1 MPVSSDKLKV
11 LYDAVSADYDLGTI
25 DDFKAKLSDPTKRKS
40 FFEGVG
46 AEYDLGKDIND
57 FESKLGFK
65 KKDGGPA
72 LPSSPSLEL
81 PSVSTEP
88 AKRLTYTDI
97 NSSIESLSKAQKNLR
112 DLETGGSVSPG
123 GYNPAR
129 ANIDASVLASAKKT
143 ADQARAERDKV
154 FSEYAGEI
162 SRPVEQLIQSQDYT
176 KFFTPSGNI
185 DYGKAREHFQ
195 KVSQQ
200 FGGGPALVEHWV
212 ANLKMRGQGEIER
225 KEVKPLF
232 EQNLK
237 NLGLQKYADQEQ
249 YAKGVYEGVVRKN
262 KDQVDLLIQ
271 DRDQR
276 AKSLLDQSKTSI
288 DALTADFNQKVE
300 ELDGLISAG
309 SINEQAAKTQYDA
322 LRSNYDK
329 TVADINKGY
338 QSEVG
343 KINRQVKQ
351 KYGRINQELDAISKD
366 KDFVMKSIPESDRKL
381 IDKAYIDASAKR
393 MMGIDAV
400 DRAVDAAGGLSG
412 LFARSVSSGFLSGI
426 ASIGDAMSSGGYSN
440 KLVDWMQSKRTS
452 AEELKPA
459 QYEWSGD
466 PLKRAITSSGQS
478 LGASAPL
485 LAPSIGLMAATGGS
499 TAGVIGSALL
509 SYYGENKQNAGQVYR
524 DVIEQSGDVALAR
537 DSANEYF
544 QKTAITLP
552 LYFLGSLGE
561 KALVLGKGLKKAV
574 AGFGLELAEEIPVE
588 YIQSHR
594 EAVTSQGYK
603 GTLAQYIKD
612 NPELMLD
619 LVVGTGVQAGA
630 MKTVSAAFSKV
641 AAASPAPQTQ
651 TMADAIMTQ
660 GKEFA
665 TRLVQTQFDQGV
677 ITEQKRDELFQSIQ
691 TIDANLSK
699 LDELGV
705 RGEASK
711 LHIALSQEMA
721 ELQARRKSEKDESIQ
736 GLLDQQIAELKTQM
750 TGVLTGQTEY
760 IVFGMPG
767 DVNSKTMLASTFN
780 ALDQQAKDDVIRS
793 AKSVTV
799 INNPQLNQQLQDQ
812 KQTLGNPEGAP
823 EGAYETDATVQSQVE
838 QQAGPAE
845 GGVQERPGV
854 DGGQQEVGQG
864 AGQQGQAPVT
874 QPDTGN
880 RVLSSQEE
888 VDLAGELRGE
898 LRQDFQPI
906 IDRAA
911 QSLQAANVQ
920 FEVLDDAEFTARV
933 GQSAEGAFMTVG
945 NDGKILLN
953 RQKMEQAD
961 PGVIIW
967 HESAHPVMNT
977 IRNTNKPLYDR
988 MVTGLKQ
995 VAQRSPELQRAL
1007 EFGKQYGA
1015 KLREAGRGD
1024 AEAIALEDDES
1035 IVESIAMIAADD
1047 KLMASLPTSV
1057 KQTLIDFVN
1066 YVAKALGIKGRV
1078 TNTASADFRR
1088 TAQQIATALKEGR
1101 DITEI
1106 VGAENVGMIDNRL
1119 SEGITD
1125 IDGNPVD
1132 PAAAQFKVSGFKALI
1147 NGIEFKYL
1155 KDSGRYNQLK
1165 ADGFITEDKKISDF
1179 GDGLAMLHAP
1189 DHAFSGEMVKD
1200 REAIVKGK
1208 GGVFYPLMFH
1218 DLGYFWAATK
1228 NSARSMAK
1236 KLNKLREDSP
1246 NKKMRL
1252 VLVSAREEKVLSS
1265 TVASSSVLSILLSKA
1280 FDRRAKITRD
1290 QVVEAYRSAIES
1302 MKKEAA
1308 EKGEKANFVFS
1319 GTAADFAKTLPVISK
1334 SDSRTVFEDRMNGWF
1349 SADNSNF
1356 DQRKVLN
1363 EYALGSIA
1371 KLITDSESID
1381 QVFEFFSGVSGRELK
1396 STGRRLSKT
1405 NLVSGFSNLL
1415 TEPMLKGVATTGDAY
1430 AVIELDADVEAVLSD
1445 DHKSYPYALKSKDPS
1460 KKVVVHILQD
1470 RKNWTGFTVDPETGS
1485 IVTKD
1490 RMNKVMDTKSG
1501 VSRPVQFNFQPQL
1514 SIGGRQA
1521 IVDKA
1526 KADGTYLKAPNGQPT
1541 NLSEDQW
1548 TTVRTP
1554 EFKNWFG
1561 DWEIDPE
1568 NASKVVD
1575 RNGEPMVVY
1584 RGDDS
1589 KRDVFDGMTFFSS
1602 NDYVAGSY
1610 SNVDAVPEYEV
1621 FLNIRNPL
1629 NLMGGGELQ
1638 NMGRGFRISGSDPI
1652 VVSHFENAIQDLP
1665 ANYSI
1670 TVGYGDKLS
1679 KNELLVEVVR
1689 STDSGIKYIDY
1700 NSQSA
1705 AWDAIEK
1712 YSKKNGYDGVL
1723 MLDQSVDRLINN
1735 QPSQIVFSP
1744 NQIKSA
1750 TSNVGTFSTEDA
1762 RIQLSIGGRQPVG
1775 QINWERSLE
1784 GRGDPSISS
1793 RNPVV
1798 TKAAKDLQEGRITN
1812 EEYRAIASE
1821 NSPIRPITRFFEPAT
1836 EQQVKSSLSV
1846 DKSDKANAPLTDG
1859 TTVGLRLDIPA
1870 YQNKNT
1876 WVVSVHE
1883 GNTNSGKP
1891 ISYRNVAMIRNVKF
1905 GSTPKG
1911 VLNIATGKE
1920 KQTIGRMFGEWVN
1933 IPGQTMEQQG
1943 ESAKRMVQDIVDSP
1957 DYVQVGMNP
1966 FRHSYFYDRN
1976 TDIGR
1981 PIVSADEVIQVGGLV
1996 YAKNPV
2002 YGNWTDESYAVKGL
2016 FDAAG
2021 KQVQFSIGNRD
2032 SIVRSLSMV
2041 DPAIKQE
2048 LKKMSEPSAV
2058 TADDLAMFFRMPDG
2072 TYSDGNDDY
2081 DSWDN
2086 LRQVGEDN
2094 DLRLRQSTPEEIRS
2108 KRYEDKYVLDNIL
2121 EEKENE
2127 ILQKQFDSKMEVWN
2141 FFNDEGLNRLG
2152 YNSPMEMS
2160 DVDRQIHAALVKKG
2174 VEEFE
2179 RQELS
2184 TLADAYEIIGNSVD
2198 ESIADAYLKAKAD
2211 GTNQEFVR
2219 QVDTAIESRQLSAGP
2234 RAESRVEFKLVAFV
2248 LRKKA
2253 EGYTDQQIAKAIR
2266 TALPGITTAQ
2276 LDALISDPKEFLRRA
2291 YSGITPM
2298 QFENLLRRAE
2308 VKNIYRGNMP
2318 QNIAGRFLT
2327 AVVPNEV
2334 IEKYYMQVKVK
2345 NMVSREAINQFLTKN
2360 FDPAKG
2366 LPKWVMQLKEFSTGA
2381 KNIEIARAKSTLD
2394 RLAKTAREIGFTDWE
2409 LFSAALRNLNEEE
2422 AIMSGSTELAMFDPA
2437 TGMAMVPSAGERLQT
2452 PMTML
2457 RLPLE
2462 IQPYVREMRNQIDA
2476 LSKRLITGGFV
2487 TPEQAVKIEMNLGEY
2502 TNRAYKLY
2510 TQKGFTPTKEA
2521 FDAAVTFLA
2530 DQEYRRLLTE
2540 YVNNLSVA
2548 VRGQIGV
2555 QTGAGPIVAESGT
2568 GIPYADLMEQASQYA
2583 QRRANDI
2590 ITKKETPYFG
2600 GSGPT
2605 SRGLGILKQRQSIP
2619 KEIRALMGEY
2629 TDPGVV
2635 FMMTVA
2641 KQAELAATSDYL
2653 RQLRDQG
2660 LGTLFFEKND
2670 PNRPA
2675 THSVPLA
2682 GETSATMEPLN
2693 GLYTTKE
2700 IAEAFEDAVNT
2711 RNAVVQ
2717 LWMKIVGANRWLK
2730 TVGSIRTE
2738 FVNFESNIGFAV
2750 LNGLIF
2756 TKDGRPWS
2764 KSMGEAWRY
2773 VKGQYGPKEISEIT
2787 EKAIKLGLVGQ
2798 NIDINAVRQ
2807 AFRED
2812 DIFEMALDVSLTS
2825 DGVFRKTSRKV
2836 RPVSFL
2842 NKLYRMG
2849 DDFWKVYGY
2858 ITEREIVANG
2868 RYDSKYDQLTD
2879 EQKEAVDKE
2888 AADRVKD
2895 TSPTYGR
2902 MFEAVRKLSQNVPI
2916 LGNFTAF
2923 QAESIRVLMNAA
2935 RLMKKDL
2942 ADPQMRQ
2949 AGVRRA
2955 LGISTYLGLRTGI
2968 TTMTALSMGY
2978 GVSGLLGLLLNDDEE
2993 EDKKWAIKQVSP
3005 IFMRSGD
3012 LYIKQDNDKP
3022 HIYTVVDLLAIDPI
3036 GITQRSLNAFTEGS
3050 DNMDAGAK
3058 AAVAELLGGFL
3069 EREMT
3074 FKAVEDLTLNRNSA
3088 NGLKIYNDGDTFG
3101 EAVGKITAHAWKS
3114 LKPSS
3119 YGLVER
3125 ALTNENKAFEASAFV
3140 GFRPYEIDLHQS
3152 FNISLTR
3159 MRNSVE
3165 EISTEYFKIKFDPK
3179 VSEEDKEQAR
3189 LRAGEK
3195 KAEVI
3200 KKYNRLYTTLI
3211 KLGASQQVMEEMVEG
3226 KSAVKPTGMDGKTKL
3241 GIIEGEVDPTSL
3253 Y

>member
-1 MPVSSDKLKV
+1 MDEKQLQLLFDQYGQKSGFSDFAEFKGLMADSSARRVFFDNSNK
-11 LYDAVSADYDLGTI
+11 DLG
-25 DDFKAKLSDPTKRKS
+25 FKDYN
-40 FFEGVG
+40 E
-46 AEYDLGKDIND
+46 
-57 FESKLGFK
+57 FESLIGFK

-276 AKSLLDQSKTSI
+276 AKSLLDQSKTSV

-300 ELDGLISAG
+300 ELNGLISAG
-309 SINEQAAKTQYDA
+309 SINEQTAKTQYDA

-412 LFARSVSSGFLSGI
+412 LFARSVTSGFLSGI
-426 ASIGDAMSSGGYSN
+426 ASMGDALSSGGYSN

-459 QYEWSGD
+459 EYTWSRD

-499 TAGVIGSALL
+499 AAGVVGSALL

-524 DVIEQSGDVALAR
+524 DVLEQSGDVALAR
-537 DSANEYF
+537 DQARDYF
-544 QKTAITLP
+544 QKTAVTLP
-552 LYFLGSLGE
+552 LYFVGSLGE
-561 KALVLGKGLKKAV
+561 KALVLGKGMKKAV

-588 YIQSHR
+588 YIQSHA

-660 GKEFA
+660 GREFA
-665 TRLVQTQFDQGV
+665 ARLVQTQFDQGL
-677 ITEQKRDELFQSIQ
+677 INEQKRDELFQSIG
-691 TIDANLSK
+691 TIEANLAK

-705 RGEASK
+705 RGDAAK
-711 LHIALSQEMA
+711 LHMALSQEMA

-874 QPDTGN
+874 QPDTGD

-888 VDLAGELRGE
+888 VALAGELRGE

-1035 IVESIAMIAADD
+1035 IVESIAMIASDD

-1066 YVAKALGIKGRV
+1066 YIAKALGIKGRV

-1106 VGAENVGMIDNRL
+1106 VGAENVGMIDNRIMSDYASASNSASPDQSIDFDTPIQL
-1119 SEGITD
+1119 SIAGRDAGPEPSGWLKSDMFISASD
-1125 IDGNPVD
+1125 IPNLSIS
-1132 PAAAQFKVSGFKALI
+1132 KVIFYDNTKVGPIELRNRLDQNLVSKA
-1147 NGIEFKYL
+1147 N
-1155 KDSGRYNQLK
+1155 
-1165 ADGFITEDKKISDF
+1165 
-1179 GDGLAMLHAP
+1179 
-1189 DHAFSGEMVKD
+1189 
-1200 REAIVKGK
+1200 GK
-1208 GGVFYPLMFH
+1208 GGFGYSFQEEALNTKALLAFTSPGAASQIINRQAMFPNSVMAVAMQNPMSAH
-1218 DLGYFWAATK
+1218 LGNITTKDLLWGPDGQFRLVAT
-1228 NSARSMAK
+1228 
-1236 KLNKLREDSP
+1236 
-1246 NKKMRL
+1246 NKKRDSQI
-1252 VLVSAREEKVLSS
+1252 VKIFKESVSA
-1265 TVASSSVLSILLSKA
+1265 A
-1280 FDRRAKITRD
+1280 RA
-1290 QVVEAYRSAIES
+1290 
-1302 MKKEAA
+1302 
-1308 EKGEKANFVFS
+1308 
-1319 GTAADFAKTLPVISK
+1319 LSK
-1334 SDSRTVFEDRMNGWF
+1334 SDVDIAAYDRI
-1349 SADNSNF
+1349 
-1356 DQRKVLN
+1356 
-1363 EYALGSIA
+1363 IA
-1371 KLITDSESID
+1371 KFQSIKTVEDIYNVAMNPESFGIRNQIHVAMLQEKPTKVTASTRESHKILHYELGIPTLKEIADAVSED
-1381 QVFEFFSGVSGRELK
+1381 YFK
-1396 STGRRLSKT
+1396 
-1405 NLVSGFSNLL
+1405 N
-1415 TEPMLKGVATTGDAY
+1415 ATTGDLVKYVKPSTEKVVYTTLPEVYEKYKTTKADY
-1430 AVIELDADVEAVLSD
+1430 KVEFLDGMPNHE
-1445 DHKSYPYALKSKDPS
+1445 SYPFVIKGENIGIGEKYFGAND
-1460 KKVVVHILQD
+1460 V
-1470 RKNWTGFTVDPETGS
+1470 FES
-1485 IVTKD
+1485 IREKGVTKKGSFFPVG
-1490 RMNKVMDTKSG
+1490 RMKKDSPIGAIPQTAETYGSPNV
-1501 VSRPVQFNFQPQL
+1501 QL
-1514 SIGGRQA
+1514 SIGGRKMSSAPDYKQRSNVASDNLVRIFQRNNTPLTKDEAIAIVDDLRDWTDWYDGLATYVEGIFGEYAQDVLSLLPLASQANNSAGTVSLAISNAERVYKGESPKGVAEYYGYVSKFLQGMGIESDKMSNFLRAISGNPDAIAVDMHVWSIIKGTDPNKKSVNPKDKAQFDAAKDFVNSVSEAMGIEPRGVQAALWAGNILRTGGKPDSYEQYFADHVNNKGLTERIESWRESGYQPFTPARKQRQEATGIQLSIGNRQA
-1521 IVDKA
+1521 IIDKA

-1561 DWEIDPE
+1561 DWENDPT

-1575 RNGEPMVVY
+1575 ENGEPMVVY
-1584 RGDDS
+1584 HGSKNKFDEFKIKPGSKSKSRMQLLFGSHFATNKSDASIYAGDDGKIYNTYLSIKNPINLSVGYVS
-1589 KRDVFDGMTFFSS
+1589 KSDNNFSAYVELAQSLGLPKKFSNVFDYVLFTESGDYGGKSS
-1602 NDYVAGSY
+1602 EVERVFITQAMLDSIAPSKVMGAL
-1610 SNVDAVPEYEV
+1610 VDA
-1621 FLNIRNPL
+1621 
-1629 NLMGGGELQ
+1629 
-1638 NMGRGFRISGSDPI
+1638 GFNGVAYTPYQPVDI
-1652 VVSHFENAIQDLP
+1652 NA
-1665 ANYSI
+1665 A
-1670 TVGYGDKLS
+1670 
-1679 KNELLVEVVR
+1679 KNFSE
-1689 STDSGIKYIDY
+1689 SFI
-1700 NSQSA
+1700 A
-1705 AWDAIEK
+1705 
-1712 YSKKNGYDGVL
+1712 
-1723 MLDQSVDRLINN
+1723 
-1735 QPSQIVFSP
+1735 FSP

-1750 TSNVGTFSTEDA
+1750 TSNVGTFSTEDN
-1762 RIQLSIGGRQPVG
+1762 RIQ
-1775 QINWERSLE
+1775 
-1784 GRGDPSISS
+1784 
-1793 RNPVV
+1793 
-1798 TKAAKDLQEGRITN
+1798 
-1812 EEYRAIASE
+1812 
-1821 NSPIRPITRFFEPAT
+1821 F
-1836 EQQVKSSLSV
+1836 
-1846 DKSDKANAPLTDG
+1846 
-1859 TTVGLRLDIPA
+1859 
-1870 YQNKNT
+1870 
-1876 WVVSVHE
+1876 
-1883 GNTNSGKP
+1883 
-1891 ISYRNVAMIRNVKF
+1891 
-1905 GSTPKG
+1905 
-1911 VLNIATGKE
+1911 
-1920 KQTIGRMFGEWVN
+1920 
-1933 IPGQTMEQQG
+1933 
-1943 ESAKRMVQDIVDSP
+1943 
-1957 DYVQVGMNP
+1957 
-1966 FRHSYFYDRN
+1966 
-1976 TDIGR
+1976 
-1981 PIVSADEVIQVGGLV
+1981 
-1996 YAKNPV
+1996 
-2002 YGNWTDESYAVKGL
+2002 
-2016 FDAAG
+2016 
-2021 KQVQFSIGNRD
+2021 
-2032 SIVRSLSMV
+2032 
-2041 DPAIKQE
+2041 
-2048 LKKMSEPSAV
+2048 
-2058 TADDLAMFFRMPDG
+2058 
-2072 TYSDGNDDY
+2072 
-2081 DSWDN
+2081 
-2086 LRQVGEDN
+2086 
-2094 DLRLRQSTPEEIRS
+2094 
-2108 KRYEDKYVLDNIL
+2108 
-2121 EEKENE
+2121 
-2127 ILQKQFDSKMEVWN
+2127 
-2141 FFNDEGLNRLG
+2141 
-2152 YNSPMEMS
+2152 
-2160 DVDRQIHAALVKKG
+2160 
-2174 VEEFE
+2174 
-2179 RQELS
+2179 
-2184 TLADAYEIIGNSVD
+2184 
-2198 ESIADAYLKAKAD
+2198 
-2211 GTNQEFVR
+2211 
-2219 QVDTAIESRQLSAGP
+2219 SAGP

-2291 YSGITPM
+2291 YPGITPM

-2334 IEKYYMQVKVK
+2334 LEKYYMQVKTKAQVRK
-2345 NMVSREAINQFLTKN
+2345 DAINQFLTKN

-2381 KNIEIARAKSTLD
+2381 KNIEIARAKSTID

-2568 GIPYADLMEQASQYA
+2568 GIPYADLMEQAAQYA

-2605 SRGLGILKQRQSIP
+2605 SRGLGILKQRQTIP
-2619 KEIRALMGEY
+2619 QPIRALMGEY

-2730 TVGSIRTE
+2730 TVGSIRTQ
-2738 FVNFESNIGFAV
+2738 FVNFESNLGFAV
-2750 LNGLIF
+2750 LNGLVF
-2756 TKDGRPWS
+2756 TKDGRPTWRS
-2764 KSMGEAWRY
+2764 KSITEAKEY

-2812 DIFEMALDVSLTS
+2812 DMFEMALDVSLTS

-2836 RPVSFL
+2836 RPVSFF

-2858 ITEREIVANG
+2858 ITERETVANG

-2895 TSPTYGR
+2895 TWPTYDR

-2923 QAESIRVLMNAA
+2923 QAESIRVLMNAV

-2978 GVSGLLGLLLNDDEE
+2978 GVSGLLGLLLNDDDE

-3012 LYIKQDNDKP
+3012 LLIKQDKDKP
-3022 HIYTVVDLLAIDPI
+3022 HIYTVVDLLSIDPI
-3036 GITQRSLNAFTEGS
+3036 GITQRSLNSFTEGS
-3050 DNMDAGAK
+3050 DNTDAGVG
-3058 AAVAELLGGFL
+3058 AAVAELFGGFL
-3069 EREMT
+3069 GREMT
-3074 FKAVEDLTLNRNSA
+3074 FKAVEDLSMNRNSA
-3088 NGLKIYNDGDTFG
+3088 NGLKIYNDEDTAG
-3101 EAVGKITAHAWKS
+3101 EAVGKITSYLWKS

-3119 YGLVER
+3119 VGLVER

>member
-65 KKDGGPA
+65 KKDGGVV
-72 LPSSPSLEL
+72 SSPSMESPLPSPSVGIDPAEIQKRYDRVGKGRTYLNDLIDKKRTELPDFAPMATDFVRSAAQFNEAGKKAERTNLVYDFFDKNFDVNTNDNTRNAFISSQYAGTYFSESPDLKYEYDKSDMKSMLTPRQFSGLKSLSFGKQSEYGEAIKKLSDPNVGEAEKSVIKLEL
-81 PSVSTEP
+81 DKIGVGIDKDAAAAMVNQGVNSDIATQIFSKAKADEPLIEESLRNVDYENPYSIRTFKNVIKGATERGYLVGERADLVTATAEETGIDVDRLAYLQGELKSSKASKAYEQFSEDPSFENFKKAPIGIMLELSLESL
-88 AKRLTYTDI
+88 AALYTHGASRMAAGAATGAAVGSVLPGAGTAAGASYGTI
-97 NSSIESLSKAQKNLR
+97 SGMGLASLNLEYSSSI
-112 DLETGGSVSPG
+112 LEGL
-123 GYNPAR
+123 
-129 ANIDASVLASAKKT
+129 DAIGVNT
-143 ADQARAERDKV
+143 ADPE
-154 FSEYAGEI
+154 
-162 SRPVEQLIQSQDYT
+162 
-176 KFFTPSGNI
+176 
-185 DYGKAREHFQ
+185 
-195 KVSQQ
+195 
-200 FGGGPALVEHWV
+200 
-212 ANLKMRGQGEIER
+212 
-225 KEVKPLF
+225 
-232 EQNLK
+232 
-237 NLGLQKYADQEQ
+237 
-249 YAKGVYEGVVRKN
+249 
-262 KDQVDLLIQ
+262 
-271 DRDQR
+271 
-276 AKSLLDQSKTSI
+276 
-288 DALTADFNQKVE
+288 
-300 ELDGLISAG
+300 
-309 SINEQAAKTQYDA
+309 A
-322 LRSNYDK
+322 LRS
-329 TVADINKGY
+329 AFA
-338 QSEVG
+338 SE
-343 KINRQVKQ
+343 
-351 KYGRINQELDAISKD
+351 ETMSKL
-366 KDFVMKSIPESDRKL
+366 KRTAYAKSIPVAIFDMLSAGIAGKVVTKPAKTVIGRVAGGVAEMGVQAAAGMAGEAAGQLAAEGRIYAPNAVL
-381 IDKAYIDASAKR
+381 LEGLGELGPGVIEVAYGSMVESAKR
-393 MMGIDAV
+393 NRQIAKADAV
-400 DRAVDAAGGLSG
+400 NVVASGQQETVRQNVDAEVKAGT
-412 LFARSVSSGFLSGI
+412 
-426 ASIGDAMSSGGYSN
+426 MS
-440 KLVDWMQSKRTS
+440 Q
-452 AEELKPA
+452 
-459 QYEWSGD
+459 
-466 PLKRAITSSGQS
+466 
-478 LGASAPL
+478 
-485 LAPSIGLMAATGGS
+485 
-499 TAGVIGSALL
+499 
-509 SYYGENKQNAGQVYR
+509 
-524 DVIEQSGDVALAR
+524 EQ
-537 DSANEYF
+537 ANVV
-544 QKTAITLP
+544 K
-552 LYFLGSLGE
+552 
-561 KALVLGKGLKKAV
+561 
-574 AGFGLELAEEIPVE
+574 EEIAKTEVSVAKIPDDLSVDAKSQIVE
-588 YIQSHR
+588 LI
-594 EAVTSQGYK
+594 EK
-603 GTLAQYIKD
+603 
-612 NPELMLD
+612 
-619 LVVGTGVQAGA
+619 
-630 MKTVSAAFSKV
+630 
-641 AAASPAPQTQ
+641 
-651 TMADAIMTQ
+651 
-660 GKEFA
+660 
-665 TRLVQTQFDQGV
+665 
-677 ITEQKRDELFQSIQ
+677 
-691 TIDANLSK
+691 
-699 LDELGV
+699 
-705 RGEASK
+705 
-711 LHIALSQEMA
+711 
-721 ELQARRKSEKDESIQ
+721 KSELSAKAKTLDDAFRQDVETQIADV
-736 GLLDQQIAELKTQM
+736 DQQIIQITQN
-750 TGVLTGQTEY
+750 
-760 IVFGMPG
+760 
-767 DVNSKTMLASTFN
+767 DRN
-780 ALDQQAKDDVIRS
+780 
-793 AKSVTV
+793 
-799 INNPQLNQQLQDQ
+799 
-812 KQTLGNPEGAP
+812 
-823 EGAYETDATVQSQVE
+823 ATVQSQVE

-874 QPDTGN
+874 QPDTGD

-888 VDLAGELRGE
+888 VALAGELRGE

-1066 YVAKALGIKGRV
+1066 YIAKALGIKGRV

-1106 VGAENVGMIDNRL
+1106 VGADNVGEIDNRL

-1125 IDGNPVD
+1125 IDGNPAD
-1132 PAAAQFKVSGFKALI
+1132 NSAAQFKVSGFKALI

-1155 KDSGRYNQLK
+1155 KDSDRYNQLK

-1179 GDGLAMLHAP
+1179 SNVPAILHVP
-1189 DHAFSGEMVKD
+1189 DHAFTGEMVKD
-1200 REAIVKGK
+1200 GETIVEGK
-1208 GGVFYPLMFH
+1208 GGVFYPLRFH
-1218 DLGYFWAATK
+1218 DLGYFWASTK
-1228 NSARSMAK
+1228 TAAMGMAA
-1236 KLNKLREDSP
+1236 KLNTMRAQSP
-1246 NKKMRL
+1246 DGKMRL
-1252 VLVSAREEKVLSS
+1252 VLLSAPEDKLMSS
-1265 TVASSSVLSILLSKA
+1265 TAASAGMLDVLLSKA
-1280 FDRRAKITRD
+1280 FDRRAKITKD
-1290 QVVEAYRSAIES
+1290 QVFEAYRLGVQ
-1302 MKKEAA
+1302 KLKQEALT
-1308 EKGEKANFVFS
+1308 KGQKGVKFS
-1319 GTAADFAKTLPVISK
+1319 GKVEDFVKTLPTVAKSTTVDVFKSK
-1334 SDSRTVFEDRMNGWF
+1334 LRPWF
-1349 SADNSNF
+1349 APDVSNF
-1356 DQRKVLN
+1356 DQRKKLNSFVLD
-1363 EYALGSIA
+1363 SIA
-1371 KLITDSESID
+1371 EIVSDKDAAAQILEFLAES
-1381 QVFEFFSGVSGRELK
+1381 SGQKIK
-1396 STGRRLSKT
+1396 STGGRLSKA
-1405 NLVSGFSNLL
+1405 NLVSGFSKLFS
-1415 TEPMLKGVATTGDAY
+1415 EPMLKGVATTGDAY
-1430 AVIELDADVEAVLSD
+1430 AVIELDADVEAVQSNE
-1445 DHKSYPYALKSKDPS
+1445 HESYPFALKSVDAT
-1460 KKVVVHILQD
+1460 KKPVVNILQD
-1470 RKNWTGFTVDPETGS
+1470 RRNWAEFTIDPETGDVVS
-1485 IVTKD
+1485 DD
-1490 RMNKVMDTKSG
+1490 R
-1501 VSRPVQFNFQPQL
+1501 
-1514 SIGGRQA
+1514 
-1521 IVDKA
+1521 
-1526 KADGTYLKAPNGQPT
+1526 
-1541 NLSEDQW
+1541 
-1548 TTVRTP
+1548 
-1554 EFKNWFG
+1554 
-1561 DWEIDPE
+1561 
-1568 NASKVVD
+1568 
-1575 RNGEPMVVY
+1575 
-1584 RGDDS
+1584 
-1589 KRDVFDGMTFFSS
+1589 RDNVLPPS
-1602 NDYVAGSY
+1602 AGI
-1610 SNVDAVPEYEV
+1610 SNVVTLRP
-1621 FLNIRNPL
+1621 
-1629 NLMGGGELQ
+1629 Q
-1638 NMGRGFRISGSDPI
+1638 
-1652 VVSHFENAIQDLP
+1652 
-1665 ANYSI
+1665 
-1670 TVGYGDKLS
+1670 
-1679 KNELLVEVVR
+1679 
-1689 STDSGIKYIDY
+1689 
-1700 NSQSA
+1700 A
-1705 AWDAIEK
+1705 A
-1712 YSKKNGYDGVL
+1712 
-1723 MLDQSVDRLINN
+1723 
-1735 QPSQIVFSP
+1735 
-1744 NQIKSA
+1744 
-1750 TSNVGTFSTEDA
+1750 T
-1762 RIQLSIGGRQPVG
+1762 QLSIGGRQPVG

-1784 GRGDPSISS
+1784 GKGDPSISS

-1883 GNTNSGKP
+1883 GNTNAGKP

-2211 GTNQEFVR
+2211 GASQEFVR
-2219 QVDTAIESRQLSAGP
+2219 QVDSAIESRQLSAGP

-2291 YSGITPM
+2291 YPGITPM

-2334 IEKYYMQVKVK
+2334 LEKYYMQVKTKAQVRK
-2345 NMVSREAINQFLTKN
+2345 DAINQFLTKN

-2437 TGMAMVPSAGERLQT
+2437 PGMAMVPSAGERLQT

-2555 QTGAGPIVAESGT
+2555 MTAAGPIVAESGT
-2568 GIPYADLMEQASQYA
+2568 GIPYADLMEQAAQYA

-2730 TVGSIRTE
+2730 TVGSIRTQ

-2787 EKAIKLGLVGQ
+2787 DKAIRLNLVGQ
-2798 NIDINAVRQ
+2798 NVDINAIRK

-2812 DIFEMALDVSLTS
+2812 DMFEMALDVALTS
-2825 DGVFRKTSRKV
+2825 EGVFKKTNIKRI
-2836 RPVSFL
+2836 RPQAPF
-2842 NKLYRMG
+2842 NKAYRMG

-2858 ITEREIVANG
+2858 ITEREVVAKG
-2868 RYDSKYDQLTD
+2868 RHETSYDQLTD
-2879 EQKEAVDKE
+2879 EQKDAVDKE

-2895 TSPTYGR
+2895 TWPTYDR
-2902 MFEAVRKLSQNVPI
+2902 MFEAVRKLTQNVPI
-2916 LGNFTAF
+2916 LGNFPAF
-2923 QAESIRVLMNAA
+2923 QGESIRVLINAA
-2935 RLMKKDL
+2935 KMMKKDL
-2942 ADPQMRQ
+2942 ADPQMRI

-2955 LGISTYLGLRTGI
+2955 LGISTYLGLRASI
-2968 TTMTALSMGY
+2968 TTMTALSAGY
-2978 GVSGLLGLLLNDDEE
+2978 GVSGLVGMLLNDDEE

-3012 LYIKQDNDKP
+3012 LLIKQDNDKP
-3022 HIYTVVDLLAIDPI
+3022 HIYTVVDLLSIDPI

-3125 ALTNENKAFEASAFV
+3125 ALTNENKAFEAYAFV

-3165 EISTEYFKIKFDPK
+3165 EISAEYFKIKFDPK